1 MDVKEAA
8 RTARAHIADLFA
20 DENVQH
26 VGLEEVEFDDVA
38 DVWNITIGFSRPW
51 ELSKDSPKKPAASF
65 SDLFPELN
73 HLNPPPPPPPQR
85 SYKIVRVRDSDGHVI
100 SVTHR
105 ALAEHN

>member
-51 ELSKDSPKKPAASF
+51 ELSKDPLRSPSLWFKLLCLKS
-65 SDLFPELN
+65 
-73 HLNPPPPPPPQR
+73 
-85 SYKIVRVRDSDGHVI
+85 
-100 SVTHR
+100 
-105 ALAEHN
+105 

>member
-8 RTARAHIADLFA
+8 RTARAYIADLFA

-26 VGLEEVEFDDVA
+26 VGLEEVEFDDVS

-51 ELSKDSPKKPAASF
+51 EFSKDPSKDSAS
-65 SDLFPELN
+65 SLPDLFPELN
-73 HLNPPPPPPPQR
+73 HLNPPPPPPQR
-85 SYKIVRVRDSDGHVI
+85 SYKIVRVRDSDGRII
-100 SVTHR
+100 SVMHR

>member
-8 RTARAHIADLFA
+8 RAARKYIADLFA

-38 DVWNITIGFSRPW
+38 EVWNITIGFSRPW
-51 ELSKDSPKKPAASF
+51 ELSKEPPKKPVSF
-65 SDLFPELN
+65 GLAPVLEE
-73 HLNPPPPPPPQR
+73 LNPPPPPTPQR
-85 SYKIVRVRDSDGHVI
+85 SYKLVRVRDSDGCVI

>member
-51 ELSKDSPKKPAASF
+51 ELSKDPPKDSAPSIPI
-65 SDLFPELN
+65 LFPELN

>member
-8 RTARAHIADLFA
+8 RTARKCIADLFA

-51 ELSKDSPKKPAASF
+51 ELPKDPPKKPVSMVQV
-65 SDLFPELN
+65 LEE
-73 HLNPPPPPPPQR
+73 LNPPPPPPPQR

>member
-8 RTARAHIADLFA
+8 RTARAYIADLFA

-26 VGLEEVEFDDVA
+26 VCLEEVEFDDVA
-38 DVWNITIGFSRPW
+38 EVWNITIGFSRPW
-51 ELSKDSPKKPAASF
+51 ELPKDPASYFTPLLEELKP
-65 SDLFPELN
+65 LPL
-73 HLNPPPPPPPQR
+73 PVPQR
-85 SYKIVRVRDSDGHVI
+85 SYKTVRVRDDDGCVV

>member
-8 RTARAHIADLFA
+8 RAARAYIADLFA

-26 VGLEEVEFDDVA
+26 VGLEEVEFNDVA
-38 DVWNITIGFSRPW
+38 EVWNITIGFSRPW
-51 ELSKDSPKKPAASF
+51 ELSKDPASYSSP
-65 SDLFPELN
+65 LLEELK
-73 HLNPPPPPPPQR
+73 LPPPPTLHR
-85 SYKIVRVRDSDGHVI
+85 SYKIVRVRDSDGCVI

>member
-8 RTARAHIADLFA
+8 RVARKHIADLFA
-20 DENVQH
+20 DEDVKH

-38 DVWNITIGFSRPW
+38 EVWNITIGFSRPW
-51 ELSKDSPKKPAASF
+51 ELPKDPPKKRVPLSLVPA
-65 SDLFPELN
+65 LEELN
-73 HLNPPPPPPPQR
+73 SPPPPTPQR

-100 SVTHR
+100 SVMHR

>member
-51 ELSKDSPKKPAASF
+51 ELPKDPPKKPVSMVQV
-65 SDLFPELN
+65 LEE
-73 HLNPPPPPPPQR
+73 LNPPPPQPPQR

>member
-51 ELSKDSPKKPAASF
+51 ELSKDLPKKPISMVPTPV
-65 SDLFPELN
+65 LEE
-73 HLNPPPPPPPQR
+73 LNPPPPPPPPR

>member
-8 RTARAHIADLFA
+8 RTARAYIADLFA

-26 VGLEEVEFDDVA
+26 VGLEEVEFDDVS

-51 ELSKDSPKKPAASF
+51 ELPKDPPKKPVS
-65 SDLFPELN
+65 LVLVPVLEELE
-73 HLNPPPPPPPQR
+73 PPPPPPQR
-85 SYKIVRVRDSDGHVI
+85 SYKLVRVRDSDGRVI
-100 SVTHR
+100 SVMHR